1 MTWGQFIL
9 VALRLL
15 DWALRHGRDK
25 RLISQG
31 EDQAIARA
39 MAEVLR
45 KTDAA
50 KRTMEEIYAM
60 DDAQVDELLRSL
72 EPPGRPAPG
81 GPA

>member
-1 MTWGQFIL
+1 MTWGQLIL

-31 EDQAIARA
+31 EDHAIARA

-50 KRTMEEIYAM
+50 KQTMQEIYAM
-60 DDAQVDELLRSL
+60 DDTEVDALLRSL
-72 EPPGRPAPG
+72 EPPGSRDPA
-81 GPA
+81 